1 MPEGVVYLLEFLLVF
16 CEDAL
21 FFGFVL
27 PGETVLV
34 AAAALASAGHAD
46 IWIVWGIA
54 VAAAILGDTVG
65 YGIGKRYGT
74 GLRASKLG
82 QRVGERHWD
91 QAIQIVKARG
101 GVSVFIG
108 RWIALLRALVPPTAG
123 MAGMRYRTFLVWNAI
138 GGITWATV
146 YSVIGYLAGKAAKQ
160 LAKHISSAILIALG
174 IVAVLAI
181 VVVHVRRHRRSAHRQ
196 PADPAPSPTPLH
208 QDVSDATP
216 VRAEASDRDV
226 RDQDPEK

>member
-1 MPEGVVYLLEFLLVF
+1 VPASVIYVLEFLLVF

-34 AAAALASAGHAD
+34 AAAVLASGGHAD
-46 IWIVWGIA
+46 ILIVWGIA

-74 GLRASKLG
+74 GLRTSKLG

-138 GGITWATV
+138 GGIAWATV
-146 YSVIGYLAGKAAKQ
+146 YTLIGYFAGKAAKK
-160 LAKHISSAILIALG
+160 LAKHISSAILIALA
-174 IVAVLAI
+174 IIAVLAI
-181 VVVHVRRHRRSAHRQ
+181 VVVHVRRHRRRAHKQ
-196 PADPAPSPTPLH
+196 PADSAPSPPL
-208 QDVSDATP
+208 P
-216 VRAEASDRDV
+216 P
-226 RDQDPEK
+226 PESQ

>member
-1 MPEGVVYLLEFLLVF
+1 VPAGVIYLVEFLLVF

-46 IWIVWGIA
+46 IWIVWGVA
-54 VAAAILGDTVG
+54 VVAAILGDTVG

-74 GLRASKLG
+74 GLRATKLG

-91 QAIQIVKARG
+91 QAIGIVKARG

-146 YSVIGYLAGKAAKQ
+146 YSLVGYAAGKAAKQ
-160 LAKHISSAILIALG
+160 LAKHVSRAIVIALA
-174 IVAVLAI
+174 IIAVVAI
-181 VVVHVRRHRRSAHRQ
+181 VVVHIRRHRRRARQ
-196 PADPAPSPTPLH
+196 PADPTPSPSPRPPGS
-208 QDVSDATP
+208 Q
-216 VRAEASDRDV
+216 
-226 RDQDPEK
+226 